1 MKQVGLYEAKSKL
14 SALVSALIESGDPVS
29 LTKHGR
35 VVAEIRL
42 PSIGTPLRGGLSA
55 ENFFISPEFDHP
67 TKKTIA
73 PPTPPRV
80 DPPDAPDSPRK

>member
-42 PSIGTPLRGGLSA
+42 PSIGTPSRGTLTS
-55 ENFFISPEFDHP
+55 ENFYISPEFDHP
-67 TKKTIA
+67 KSKPVTPA
-73 PPTPPRV
+73 SPPRF
-80 DPPDAPDSPRK
+80 DPPQDPEEPRK

>member
-42 PSIGTPLRGGLSA
+42 PSVDTPTRGSLSTQ
-55 ENFFISPEFDHP
+55 NFFISPEFDDP
-67 TKKTIA
+67 QSKPL
-73 PPTPPRV
+73 PPASPPRF
-80 DPPDAPDSPRK
+80 DQPEAPEEPRQ

>member
-42 PSIGTPLRGGLSA
+42 PSVSSPSRGGLSA

-67 TKKTIA
+67 AKK
-73 PPTPPRV
+73 PSSSPSPPRI
-80 DPPDAPDSPRK
+80 DPPEGPDEPRK

>member
-29 LTKHGR
+29 LTRHGH

-42 PSIGTPLRGGLSA
+42 PSVDTPSRGALSA
-55 ENFFISPEFDHP
+55 ENFFIAPDFDHP
-67 TKKTIA
+67 TKPLS
-73 PPTPPRV
+73 PPSPPRV
-80 DPPDAPDSPRK
+80 DPPGEPEEPRQ

>member
-14 SALVSALIESGDPVS
+14 SALVSLLIESGDPVS

-42 PSIGTPLRGGLSA
+42 PSVGTPSRGGLSA
-55 ENFFISPEFDHP
+55 ENFFISPEFDYP
-67 TKKTIA
+67 SRKSLS
-73 PPTPPRV
+73 PPNPPRV
-80 DPPDAPDSPRK
+80 DPPEAPESPRK